1 MLLSPVTW
9 FLSEGDIRGYTYCVG
24 LGTIGFMMPR
34 PAVHATLLCLLLA
47 LCLNVLAEEGDELYF
62 DDAQLEHSAVYP
74 DWFKL
79 SFLHLNEDLQE
90 AVAEGKRGLIVY
102 LGQEYCPYCEAL
114 LERNLGR
121 ADIARYT
128 RHHFDVVPVDIHG
141 GKEVTDLEGRSSSE
155 AEYAA
160 KEQVNFTPTLIFYDA
175 EGNEALRL
183 QGYYPPY
190 KFLAALEFVA
200 DGHYRQEGFS
210 DYLQR
215 ADPPLAFEPDGLNR
229 EDFFL
234 APPHALERSRI
245 RAQRP
250 LVVFFEQGD
259 CHACDVL
266 HTSPL
271 QNDELRSLLGE
282 LEVVQLDINRDTPVI
297 TPSGRRTSSREWAR
311 ELGLFYAPTLVF
323 FDRRGD
329 EILRVDSVAGFY
341 RLRKVLEYVID
352 GAYREG
358 ITLPQFRR
366 DAGGE

>member
-1 MLLSPVTW
+1 M
-9 FLSEGDIRGYTYCVG
+9 G
-24 LGTIGFMMPR
+24 LGTIGFMKPR
-34 PAVHATLLCLLLA
+34 PLAHVALLWLLLMP
-47 LCLNVLAEEGDELYF
+47 CLNALAEEGDALYF
-62 DDAQLEHSAVYP
+62 DDAQREHSAVYP

-90 AVAEGKRGLIVY
+90 AVVEGKRGLVVY
-102 LGQEYCPYCEAL
+102 FGQEYCPYCEAL
-114 LERNLGR
+114 LEKNFGR

-128 RHHFDVVPVDIHG
+128 RSHFDVVPIDIHG
-141 GKEVTDLEGRSSSE
+141 GKEVTDLEGRSLSE

-160 KEQVNFTPTLIFYDA
+160 RERVNFTPTLIFYDA
-175 EGNEALRL
+175 KGNETLRL

-200 DGHYRQEGFS
+200 DGHYLQEGFS

-215 ADPPLAFEPDGLNR
+215 ANPPLAFEPDGLNA
-229 EDFFL
+229 EEFFIP
-234 APPHALERSRI
+234 PPHALERSRI

-271 QNDELRSLLGE
+271 QNRELRSLLGE
-282 LEVVQLDINRDTPVI
+282 LEAVQLDINSDAPVI
-297 TPSGRRTSSREWAR
+297 TPRGRRTSSREWAR

-323 FDRRGD
+323 FDRQGD

-358 ITLPQFRR
+358 MTLPQFRR
-366 DAGGE
+366 AAEGE